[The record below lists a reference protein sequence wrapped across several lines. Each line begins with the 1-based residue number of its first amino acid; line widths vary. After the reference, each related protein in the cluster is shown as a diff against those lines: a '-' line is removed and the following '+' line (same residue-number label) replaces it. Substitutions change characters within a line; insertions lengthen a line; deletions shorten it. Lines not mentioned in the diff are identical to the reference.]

1 MAAEILASSLI
12 NKVSFKVDF
21 ASYRT
26 AIRTI
31 NRVKDEMK
39 KLNKTSV
46 MAASPSAAKAQV
58 RAVRKQASEMANAHV
73 QTFGNVIKART
84 ASQKQF
90 MQNFLG
96 QNDKQIKGAA
106 KASANVFAEAFAS
119 KPIFGPSKQ
128 DFLTN
133 KAQAAAAALQAKRQA
148 GVDNRIGAKSS
159 AFGYE
164 SEKMTRLKP
173 NEIAQ
178 YTAKVKLL
186 NEQYRSGSLP
196 LIQYNERMRQLTGSM
211 RTQNAESLTLVE
223 RLRSVRS
230 QLLFA
235 GLTGGMALKSLA
247 ETGKDLENTGI
258 MMSTVFGDQVGPQMQ
273 FLRDQSNRLGISF
286 QDSAKNF
293 SQMMFAGQQA
303 GMSVGEMQDIFLGVT
318 EASKVFGMSQ
328 DETAG
333 SMRAIIQMFS

>member
-96 QNDKQIKGAA
+96 QNDKQIG
-106 KASANVFAEAFAS
+106 
-119 KPIFGPSKQ
+119 
-128 DFLTN
+128 
-133 KAQAAAAALQAKRQA
+133 
-148 GVDNRIGAKSS
+148 
-159 AFGYE
+159 
-164 SEKMTRLKP
+164 
-173 NEIAQ
+173 
-178 YTAKVKLL
+178 
-186 NEQYRSGSLP
+186 
-196 LIQYNERMRQLTGSM
+196 
-211 RTQNAESLTLVE
+211 
-223 RLRSVRS
+223 
-230 QLLFA
+230 
-235 GLTGGMALKSLA
+235 
-247 ETGKDLENTGI
+247 
-258 MMSTVFGDQVGPQMQ
+258 
-273 FLRDQSNRLGISF
+273 
-286 QDSAKNF
+286 
-293 SQMMFAGQQA
+293 
-303 GMSVGEMQDIFLGVT
+303 
-318 EASKVFGMSQ
+318 
-328 DETAG
+328 
-333 SMRAIIQMFS
+333 RAHV

>member
-12 NKVSFKVDF
+12 NTVRFKVDF

-211 RTQNAESLTLVE
+211 RNQNAQSLTLVE

-235 GLTGGMALKSLA
+235 GLTAGVAISSIA
-247 ETGKDLENTGI
+247 DTGKTMQNTGI
-258 MMSTVFGDQVGPQMQ
+258 MMSTVFGDQVGPQMD
-273 FLRDQSNRLGISF
+273 FLRQQSDRLGISF
-286 QDSAKNF
+286 QDSTKSFA
-293 SQMMFAGQQA
+293 QMSFAGQQA
-303 GMSVGEMQDIFLGVT
+303 GMSAGQMQEIYLGIA

-328 DETAG
+328 EETAG
-333 SMRAIIQMFS
+333 SMKAIIQMFS

>member
-39 KLNKTSV
+39 KLNKTNV

-211 RTQNAESLTLVE
+211 RTQNAQSLTLIE
-223 RLRSVRS
+223 RLKSARSMM
-230 QLLFA
+230 LFA
-235 GLTGGMALKSLA
+235 GLTAGVVISGIAD
-247 ETGKDLENTGI
+247 TGKTMQNTGI
-258 MMSTVFGDQVGPQMQ
+258 MMSTVFGDQVGPQMD
-273 FLRDQSNRLGISF
+273 FLRQQSDRLGISF
-286 QDSAKNF
+286 QDSTKSFA
-293 SQMMFAGQQA
+293 QMSFAGQQA
-303 GMSVGEMQDIFLGVT
+303 GMGVGEMQEIYLGIA

-328 DETAG
+328 EETAG
-333 SMRAIIQMFS
+333 SMKAIIQMFS